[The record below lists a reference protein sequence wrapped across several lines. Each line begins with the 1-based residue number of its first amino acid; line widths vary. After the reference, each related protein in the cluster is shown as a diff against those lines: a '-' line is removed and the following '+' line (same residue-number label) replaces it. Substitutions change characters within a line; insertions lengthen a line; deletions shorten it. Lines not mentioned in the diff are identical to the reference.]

1 MLFSMT
7 GYANKTIQLSNFS
20 LQIDIKSVNHRHFD
34 LTIKSPE
41 EFKNYEQ
48 YIRETIAKK
57 IVRGKIE
64 LRINLKES
72 TNSTAKINLNHEIFT
87 QYQNLELFMLEKN
100 PQARPLSIAEIFQLP
115 GVLNQNTYPVE
126 EIQQILIAEIPQL
139 ITELNLS
146 QSREGE
152 KLSEIINDKLVLI
165 KKLIDIAKLEL
176 PNLIQAYQIKLRTKL
191 QEALDDAT
199 LNEQRLQQ
207 EFAYF
212 CQKIDVTEEIER
224 LNTHV
229 AEFINLLKHG
239 GAIGKKLDFITQEM
253 HREANTFGA
262 KSVALETSKISIELK
277 VLIEQIREQVQN
289 IM

>member
-20 LQIDIKSVNHRHFD
+20 LQIDIKSVNHRYFD

-41 EFKNYEQ
+41 EFKTHEQ
-48 YIRETIAKK
+48 YIREIIAKK
-57 IVRGKIE
+57 IVRGKME
-64 LRINLKES
+64 LRIHLKES
-72 TNSTAKINLNHEIFT
+72 ANSTTTINLNHEIFA
-87 QYQNLELFMLEKN
+87 QYQNLERSMLEQN
-100 PQARPLSIAEIFQLP
+100 PQARPLSIAEILRLP
-115 GVLNQNTYPVE
+115 SVLNQNTYPVE

-152 KLSEIINDKLVLI
+152 KLSEIINEKLVQI

-191 QEALDDAT
+191 QEALGDAT

-212 CQKIDVTEEIER
+212 CQKIDVIEEIER
-224 LNTHV
+224 LNAHV
-229 AEFINLLKHG
+229 AEFIDLLKHG
-239 GAIGKKLDFITQEM
+239 GAIGKKLDFISQEM

-277 VLIEQIREQVQN
+277 VLIEQIREQIQN